1 MEIQIKK
8 KWNTCKS
15 KTRTIIRKKSNKRR
29 LERKISNTKKIPG
42 LPQGTTREK
51 VTFINLYKNNFKLTN
66 MCVVLNI
73 SPKTYYKYRNKEDPD
88 YYDYLIIKE
97 IFDNSKGTY
106 GYRRIVDGLF
116 QKYGVVMNGK
126 KVLRIMKKYNL
137 IAEYIRKS
145 KKKNKNERIE
155 DNVKPNLL
163 KRNFNTDSPNKV
175 WDTDVTYLIFKG
187 ARAYLST
194 IIDLYDRHVVSY
206 VISKR
211 NDLKLVMDTLN
222 EALSKEKD
230 VHGLIIH
237 SDQGFQYTS
246 YEYKAICESNGIQIS
261 MSRKG
266 TPIDDSPIESWHS
279 LLKKETLYNNN
290 ITSLQEYIQLVEEWI
305 LFYNTTRLKSK
316 IKKKRKTYT
325 KREK

>member
-1 MEIQIKK
+1 
-8 KWNTCKS
+8 
-15 KTRTIIRKKSNKRR
+15 
-29 LERKISNTKKIPG
+29 
-42 LPQGTTREK
+42 
-51 VTFINLYKNNFKLTN
+51 
-66 MCVVLNI
+66 MCAVLNI

-97 IFDNSKGTY
+97 IFDDSKGTY
-106 GYRRIVDGLF
+106 GYRRIADGLL

-137 IAEYIRKS
+137 MAEYIRKS
-145 KKKNKNERIE
+145 KKKNKNEKIE

-163 KRNFNTDSPNKV
+163 NRNFTTDAPNKV
-175 WDTDVTYLIFKG
+175 WDTDITYLIFKG
-187 ARAYLST
+187 SRAYLST

-222 EALSKEKD
+222 EALLKEKD

-246 YEYKAICESNGIQIS
+246 YEYKAICESNGITIS
-261 MSRKG
+261 MARKG

-279 LLKKETLYNNN
+279 LLKKETLYNND
-290 ITSLQEYIQLVEEWI
+290 ITFLENYIELVEEWI
-305 LFYNTTRLKSK
+305 EFYNTTRIKGMK
-316 IKKKRKTYT
+316 ISKKKGYK
-325 KREK
+325 KNDK